1 MQDFD
6 DKEGQILAI
15 VTEVAELYGAS
26 VSTAALGFW
35 VAALERYD
43 IEQIRKAFAAHMRDP
58 DGGRFMPKPAHLMK
72 FLEGNSTDQA
82 AIAWGKALEAASS
95 VGAYT
100 DVVFDD
106 PAIHATIE
114 DLGGWPKFCRTET
127 AELSYLQHRFTQ
139 SYQAYAHKGDFEYGR
154 RLNGDRSPDSE
165 YEKKDLRLPR
175 PALIGD
181 PVKAQS
187 VYRFGGTG
195 GKTQIT
201 HVAAAVL
208 QNAAAD
214 ALARISKKAA

>member
-1 MQDFD
+1 MDAKTVALVGVLGEIYDF
-6 DKEGQILAI
+6 
-15 VTEVAELYGAS
+15 YGAVLS
-26 VSTAALGFW
+26 ESAIGFW
-35 VAALERYD
+35 VDSLEPFEM
-43 IEQIRKAFAAHMRDP
+43 EQIRKAFNAHMRDP

-72 FLEGNSTDQA
+72 FLEGNSTDKA
-82 AIAWGKALEAASS
+82 AVAWGKALEAASR

-139 SYQAYAHKGDFEYGR
+139 SYQAYVNKGDFEYGR

-165 YEKKDLRLPR
+165 YEKKGIPLPR

-187 VYRFGGTG
+187 VYRLGGTG

-201 HVAAAVL
+201 HVAAAAL

-214 ALARISKKAA
+214 ALARISRKAA

>member
-1 MQDFD
+1 MQYFD

-139 SYQAYAHKGDFEYGR
+139 SYQAYAHKGDFAYGR
-154 RLNGDRSPDSE
+154 KLGGDRSADDVYTKRS
-165 YEKKDLRLPR
+165 LPAPR
-175 PALIGD
+175 HALIGD
-181 PVKAQS
+181 AGKAKE
-187 VYRFGGTG
+187 VYRLGAAG
-195 GKTQIT
+195 GKTAIA

-208 QNAAAD
+208 ANPAANALQRVERQAA
-214 ALARISKKAA
+214 

>member
-1 MQDFD
+1 MDAKTVALVGVLGEIYDF
-6 DKEGQILAI
+6 
-15 VTEVAELYGAS
+15 YGAVLS
-26 VSTAALGFW
+26 ESAIGFW
-35 VAALERYD
+35 VDSLEPFEL
-43 IEQIRKAFAAHMRDP
+43 EQIRKAFNSHMRDP

-72 FLEGNSTDQA
+72 FLEGNATDKA

-100 DVVFDD
+100 DVIFDD

-139 SYQAYAHKGDFEYGR
+139 SYQAYANKGDFEYGR

-165 YEKKDLRLPR
+165 YEKKDIPLPR

-181 PVKAQS
+181 PVKAQN
-187 VYRFGGTG
+187 VYRLGGIG

-201 HVAAAVL
+201 HDIAAQAI
-208 QNAAAD
+208 AA
-214 ALARISKKAA
+214 ISAAKK

>member
-1 MQDFD
+1 M
-6 DKEGQILAI
+6 DKAEQIIGILA
-15 VTEVAELYGAS
+15 EVAELYGAS
-26 VSTAALGFW
+26 LSVGVVGLWDT
-35 VAALERYD
+35 ALERYEV
-43 IEQIRKAFAAHMRDP
+43 EQVRKAFEAHMRDP

-106 PAIHATIE
+106 AAIHATIE
-114 DLGGWPKFCRTET
+114 DLGGWPRFCRTET

-139 SYQAYAHKGDFEYGR
+139 SYQAYANKGDFDYGR
-154 RLNGDRSPDSE
+154 KLNGDRSPDSE
-165 YEKKDLRLPR
+165 YEKKDIPLPR

-187 VYRFGGTG
+187 IYRLGSIG
-195 GKTQIT
+195 GKTTVT
-201 HVAAAVL
+201 HVAAAAL

-214 ALARISKKAA
+214 ALARISRKAA

>member
-1 MQDFD
+1 MNKNQQ
-6 DKEGQILAI
+6 KMAALA
-15 VTEVAELYGAS
+15 EVAELYGATIS
-26 VSTAALGFW
+26 PAAVGLW
-35 VAALERYD
+35 DSALEPYEV
-43 IEQIRKAFAAHMRDP
+43 EQVRKAFAAHMRDP

-82 AIAWGKALEAASS
+82 ALAWGKALEAAGS

-139 SYQAYAHKGDFEYGR
+139 SYQAYAHKGDFAYSR
-154 RLNGDRSPDSE
+154 KLNADRSPDDV
-165 YEKKDLRLPR
+165 YTARGLPPPN
-175 PALIGD
+175 PALVGD
-181 PVKAQS
+181 SAKAKE
-187 VYRFGGTG
+187 VYRLGSTG
-195 GKTQIT
+195 GKTAIT

-208 QNAAAD
+208 ANPAAND
-214 ALARISKKAA
+214 LKQVERKAA